1 MQFRRIKSSKGGFTL
16 IEMLVVVA
24 IIGLLSSVILT
35 ALGPAKNKAKDARI
49 MQEVNQVRSLAETMY
64 NGTYAELPELPAQTI
79 ANPNLSQL
87 AADITSEGGALN
99 IIKSSDQR
107 TYLAFSQ
114 LTTTVT
120 DPTTQT
126 QVTQY
131 YCVDSS
137 GHADFLM
144 TPPDYNQVKSAP
156 AAVCQ

>member
-1 MQFRRIKSSKGGFTL
+1 MKNSKGGFTL

-64 NGTYAELPELPAQTI
+64 NGTYAGLQELPAQTI
-79 ANPNLSQL
+79 ADPNLSQL
-87 AADITSEGGALN
+87 ATDITSEGGALN
-99 IIKSSDQR
+99 IIKSSDER

-114 LTTTVT
+114 LNTTVT

-137 GHADFLM
+137 GHADFLI
-144 TPPDYNQVKSAP
+144 TEPDYNQIKSAP
-156 AAVCQ
+156 TAVCQ